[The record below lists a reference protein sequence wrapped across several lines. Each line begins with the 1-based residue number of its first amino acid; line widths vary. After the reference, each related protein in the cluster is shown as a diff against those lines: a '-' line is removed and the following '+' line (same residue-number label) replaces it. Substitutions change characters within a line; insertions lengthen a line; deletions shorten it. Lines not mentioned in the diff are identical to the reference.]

1 MKAYFDNELSVN
13 LGHIAQ
19 IKSVRSQEE
28 LFRKIFPLT
37 SVVSTDYTE
46 PGLWPVE
53 VSTHT
58 HLWAN
63 QQESIPDSINIFD
76 HIPSHVITGVR
87 ERKLRIFIIAII
99 EGTSFVNEVA
109 DSFLSLTESIRA
121 HNLPRYSVII
131 VSGDLNAKKHYIDW
145 CNDKEEIPWIEFV
158 DNAVEWDGSQ
168 WELPSA
174 PVFNKDAAYLFNSL
188 NRAHRPHRTDH
199 LYMLV
204 YHNLLSMG
212 LVSGGAYFPQE
223 RYTLFPTYINCHYVS
238 YRRMLFENYPKQLD
252 VNNVQTSSL
261 GNAINLDNFSN
272 SLLTIST
279 ESHFK
284 DPGLFITEK
293 SLRPLAVGHPVMI
306 LGQPGVMSKLQEWGF
321 LVNFLNIE
329 YDEILDPV
337 DRFNKFHRIL
347 IDWIYSDKKQYFD
360 KWLEMT
366 IYNQKIYQNLNFKQE
381 YISSAIASTEQYFKS

>member
-1 MKAYFDNELSVN
+1 MKAYFDNESSVN
-13 LGHIAQ
+13 LGHIPQ
-19 IKSVRSQEE
+19 IKSVRTQEE
-28 LFRKIFPLT
+28 LFRKILPLT
-37 SVVSTDYTE
+37 SIVSTDYSE

-63 QQESIPDSINIFD
+63 QQDSIPGSINIFD
-76 HIPSHVITGVR
+76 HIPTHVITGVQ

-99 EGTSFVNEVA
+99 EGTSFVNDIA
-109 DSFLSLTESIRA
+109 DSFSSLTRSIHD

-131 VSGDLNAKKHYIDW
+131 VSGDLNAKMHYVDW
-145 CNDKEEIPWIEFV
+145 CKDNNEIPWIEFI
-158 DNAVEWDGSQ
+158 DDGVEWDGSQ
-168 WELPSA
+168 WELPTA
-174 PVFNKDAAYLFNSL
+174 PVFNKDAPYLFNSL

-204 YHNLLSMG
+204 YHNILSMG
-212 LVSGGAYFPQE
+212 LVSGGSYFPQE
-223 RYTLFPTYINCHYVS
+223 RYTLFPTYVNCHYVS

-252 VNNVQTSSL
+252 VNNLHASSL

-284 DPGLFITEK
+284 DTGLFITEK

-306 LGQPGVMSKLQEWGF
+306 LGQPSLMAKLQEWGF
-321 LVNFLNIE
+321 LVDFLNIE
-329 YDEILDPV
+329 YDDILDPV
-337 DRFNKFHRIL
+337 ERFSRFHQIL
-347 IDWIYSDKKQYFD
+347 VEWIYSDKKQYFD
-360 KWLEMT
+360 RWQEMV
-366 IYNQKIYQNLNFKQE
+366 IYNQKIYQSLNFKQQ
-381 YISSAIASTEQYFKS
+381 YINLATLSTEQYFKS